1 MMIRR
6 TLVASL
12 LGCTILTGCDGKDE
26 APAPTSTFAADV
38 ETLKHDNAALKDDN
52 ASLKAA
58 GEAASSQ
65 IALLQSQVAESKT
78 TDSVATT
85 AMSDAINR
93 LQSQFDALQQS
104 ATDTKQSD
112 DAFKASLQAGLDK
125 LAELSK
131 NPQLTPADRI
141 ALDGLTGTLKTMGDG
156 IAAAANVK
164 DLEAVKAKL
173 AELQK
178 SPQLTAS
185 DRTALDELG
194 GKLKGLSDDI
204 ATAVKTAGDDRT
216 KLTAASDSIK
226 QLLEAMKS
234 KADTTTVAAL
244 GEQLAKLQSAF
255 DVSAKSS
262 AETASKIAAQLAAIE
277 GSMAKLVPDD
287 LTAYVNQFVGTADAK
302 MAEGAVAVAAGKGGS
317 LSPGA
322 GVPFG
327 MVFWAPENHYNWESK
342 TWPSGYYWSNNG
354 TTKGI
359 KGFSLTHMNGAGC
372 AGNGGEF
379 PMMPLTGASFDLSKG
394 VTFSHANESAA
405 AGYYQ
410 VKLDS
415 NVNVELTATARTG
428 FGRFVYPADGKAF
441 LLIDPTRTNVRKGQ
455 SGEIKVAPDS
465 PRALVGRAQTGAFCV
480 PYNGDDKPDA
490 FIYAEF
496 NQDFVLTTIAG
507 APALEFTTVPGKPT
521 DIMMKVGVSFVSQDN
536 AKLNLQQESVK
547 EWNFD
552 AARAVNRKQWND
564 KLGTIKVDWD
574 KAKNNDYF
582 IHQKQK
588 LYTFFFRSLLAPTI
602 ASDVDGSYM
611 GFDRQIK
618 KAEAGRVQYTN
629 FSGWDIYRQL
639 TPLHALFFPKEAAD
653 MAQSMVNMG
662 KVCGAL
668 PRWVNYSNDK
678 GVMSGDSGP
687 IIVAQ
692 AHAFGAT
699 NFDTESARQLMV
711 NAADDPVAHCQGKSI
726 ADVRLGYL
734 SRGYI
739 FSADWNG
746 YISTSLELAASD
758 YAVGKFASKVGDT
771 ANGNRLINQ
780 SASWKNSLNKTG
792 AKPVM
797 AQKGRDGKWGG
808 SCAPNGCF
816 MEGSDEQYLWMVL
829 HDLGGL
835 VDELG
840 GAKATSDR
848 LDVFFTEL
856 NAGEK
861 SKHAY
866 LGNEPSFGSAW
877 VYNWTQ
883 NPAGTQRVV
892 RRMVGTVE
900 DFQNKKDA
908 VFELNPAGLPGNDDL
923 GSISA
928 MYVWGALG
936 FYPEIPGEGGVSLH
950 SPLFPTTQ
958 LRLADGKADVAIRA
972 ANAPATYTQGLRLN
986 GVLYD
991 STWLPVENLIANSLA
1006 TLDFTLGDEPS
1017 QWATLATPAILPPS
1031 PAKGKVWEKA
1041 SYKGLAA
1048 AFNNCGIGGLATSC
1062 ITTSMMVPTPNDS
1075 VYSSGGVPGTSI
1087 DGTTLKLADVNSEGL
1102 KLIAGLFDALPTQ
1115 TRLHPLGRDNVIS
1128 YGQIVKFDKPLKG
1141 NTLFVLGAGSSGTG
1155 SGKAILTF
1163 GDGTTETVSIS
1174 LPDWT
1179 DATAYS
1185 LPAIAA
1191 TGSTD
1196 AQKLAAYSA
1205 DSTKGNGYRIVY
1217 EADGRL
1223 KWAGGK
1229 TTTKARLYYQAIK
1242 LSGTKEIA
1250 QIELPDMAS
1259 SSSTSPPSN
1268 LLHIF
1273 GINAADVS
1281 YP

>member
-58 GEAASSQ
+58 GEAASVQ
-65 IALLQSQVAESKT
+65 IAQLQSQVAESKT

-112 DAFKASLQAGLDK
+112 DAFKASLQASLDK
-125 LAELSK
+125 LVELSK

-156 IAAAANVK
+156 IAATANVK
-164 DLEAVKAKL
+164 DLETVKAKL

-185 DRTALDELG
+185 DRTALDELGGKLKGLSDDIATAVKTAGDDRTKLTAASDSIKQLLEAMKSKADTTTVAALGEQLAKLAELQKSPQLTASDRTAIDELG

-394 VTFSHANESAA
+394 ITFSHANESAA

-496 NQDFVLTTIAG
+496 NQDFVVTTIAG

-552 AARAVNRKQWND
+552 AARAVNRKQWNN

-618 KAEAGRVQYTN
+618 KAEAGHVQYTN

-758 YAVGKFASKVGDT
+758 YAVGKFASKLGDT

-866 LGNEPSFGSAW
+866 LGNEPSFGSPW

-950 SPLFPTTQ
+950 SPLFPATQ

-1006 TLDFTLGDEPS
+1006 TLDFTLGDDRRNGQRWQRRQFSRPHPLRERS
-1017 QWATLATPAILPPS
+1017 GKRLRTRAWLPRS
-1031 PAKGKVWEKA
+1031 TIAA
-1041 SYKGLAA
+1041 SAA
-1048 AFNNCGIGGLATSC
+1048 LRHR
-1062 ITTSMMVPTPNDS
+1062 
-1075 VYSSGGVPGTSI
+1075 
-1087 DGTTLKLADVNSEGL
+1087 
-1102 KLIAGLFDALPTQ
+1102 ALPL
-1115 TRLHPLGRDNVIS
+1115 R
-1128 YGQIVKFDKPLKG
+1128 
-1141 NTLFVLGAGSSGTG
+1141 
-1155 SGKAILTF
+1155 
-1163 GDGTTETVSIS
+1163 
-1174 LPDWT
+1174 
-1179 DATAYS
+1179 
-1185 LPAIAA
+1185 
-1191 TGSTD
+1191 
-1196 AQKLAAYSA
+1196 
-1205 DSTKGNGYRIVY
+1205 
-1217 EADGRL
+1217 
-1223 KWAGGK
+1223 
-1229 TTTKARLYYQAIK
+1229 
-1242 LSGTKEIA
+1242 
-1250 QIELPDMAS
+1250 
-1259 SSSTSPPSN
+1259 
-1268 LLHIF
+1268 
-1273 GINAADVS
+1273 
-1281 YP
+1281 